1 MNLGITTENMKF
13 YRKVF
18 ILTLPIIIQNLIS
31 SMLNMADTLMIGK
44 LGEKELAAVGIA
56 NQYFFFF
63 SLMLFGINAGVSM
76 FVTQFWGK
84 KDIESIKKMTAI
96 GLVSGGL
103 VSIIFMLFAFLYP
116 KEIVGIFNKDIDLA
130 ILGSKYLVIV
140 AISYIFTAISFTFA
154 FSSRSIENSFLPM
167 MVSIVA
173 LFINIVGNYVLIFGK
188 FGFSPMGVEGAAWA
202 TVLARIIES
211 LIIISYVYFKKMPI
225 AAFKK
230 HIIHLDKN
238 FIKIALGGIIPILI
252 NEIVWGLGNIA
263 YNIIYA
269 RLGVSAA
276 ASIQITS
283 TIINLFMIAI
293 FALGNAAMII
303 VGKEIGR
310 GDIENGKLY
319 AKKLYK
325 LAVKIGIVVGLVIF
339 IIAPVVV
346 RFFNMPSEV
355 LNASKIILRINSF
368 ILIFR
373 TYNFMMI
380 VGILR
385 GGGDAKYG
393 VIMQGFVMW
402 FIGIPVVYF
411 AAFYLKLPIYYVV
424 AFCLVEDIVKLFFVR
439 HRFRSGLWIK
449 DITGNLEKEIV
460 NEF

>member
-1 MNLGITTENMKF
+1 MNLKIKTEKMKF
-13 YRKVF
+13 YRKLF
-18 ILTLPIIIQNLIS
+18 ILTLPIVIQNLIS

-63 SLMLFGINAGVSM
+63 TLILFGINAGVSM

-96 GLVSGGL
+96 GLVSGAF
-103 VSIIFMLFAFLYP
+103 VSIIFMLLAFLYP
-116 KEIVGIFNKDIDLA
+116 KEIMGIFNKDIDLA
-130 ILGSKYLVIV
+130 ILGSRYLVIV
-140 AISYIFTAISFTFA
+140 AISYIFTSISFTFA

-173 LFINIVGNYVLIFGK
+173 LFINIIGNYILIFGK
-188 FGFSPMGVEGAAWA
+188 LGFNPMGVAGAAWA
-202 TVLARIIES
+202 TVIARIIES
-211 LIIISYVYFKKMPI
+211 LIIISYVYIKKMPI
-225 AAFKK
+225 ASYKK
-230 HIIHLDKN
+230 HILHLDKN
-238 FIKIALGGIIPILI
+238 FIKIAFGGIFPILI
-252 NEIVWGLGNIA
+252 NEIVWGLGNIT

-269 RLGVSAA
+269 RLGVSAT

-283 TIINLFMIAI
+283 TIINLFMIVI
-293 FALGNAAMII
+293 FALGNASMII
-303 VGKEIGR
+303 VGKEIGK
-310 GDIENGKLY
+310 GDFEKGKIY
-319 AKKLYK
+319 AKSLYR
-325 LAVKIGIVVGLVIF
+325 LAVKIGIFVGLIIF
-339 IIAPVVV
+339 IIAPKAVL
-346 RFFNMPSEV
+346 FFNMPYEV
-355 LNASKIILRINSF
+355 LKASEIILKINSL

-402 FIGIPVVYF
+402 FIGIPAVYF

-449 DITGNLEKEIV
+449 DITGNIKTVEEV
-460 NEF
+460 